1 MREGEQR
8 RAKGAVAKAT
18 TEAAD
23 TRPIDD
29 PARLGDEARA
39 TIDKNASEIRKQR
52 VSITTEPPTVFR
64 P

>member
-1 MREGEQR
+1 VKEKKRKR
-8 RAKGAVAKAT
+8 KRAPTARD
-18 TEAAD
+18 ED

-39 TIDKNASEIRKQR
+39 TVEKNATEIRKQR
-52 VSITTEPPTVFR
+52 VPIATEPPTAFR